1 MNSRFLSL
9 ILTFCTMAF
18 FVSLAPPACAQVG
31 VVPRTTAL
39 TNLPTL
45 VAASFASNVNSGV
58 FPLYKGRGFAATVRT
73 ACTNAATGTNAITFD
88 LSWDGTNW
96 TTTGPLL
103 LAGTHNGTTA
113 VLNFTNFPPTVVDN
127 IRYGRVAQVRNG
139 HTSPMFLS
147 NIWISIT
154 P

>member
-1 MNSRFLSL
+1 MKFLSF
-9 ILTFCTMAF
+9 ILTFCTLAF
-18 FVSLAPPACAQVG
+18 FASLAPPACAQVG
-31 VVPRTTAL
+31 LVPRTVAL
-39 TNLPTL
+39 TNLPT
-45 VAASFASNVNSGV
+45 VIAASFASNVNTGI
-58 FPLYKGRGFAATVRT
+58 FPLYKSRGFAVTTKT

-88 LSWDGTNW
+88 ISWDGTNW

-113 VLNFTNFPPTVVDN
+113 VINFTNFPPAVVDN
-127 IRYGRVAQVRNG
+127 VRYGRVRTISNG
-139 HTSPMFLS
+139 HTASMFLS